1 MSAERAG
8 GAVVE
13 TAGRRYFG
21 VFELFLIASVLLH
34 ISLAFALARVPKPE
48 KPRPPVRISIAPPP
62 APPKPPSPA
71 VTPPKPTPPKPKP
84 KPKRRRV
91 VRKRRPPPTPRP
103 APAPK
108 PEPEPEPEAPPAPPT
123 PPAPPAPPAPPRPPP
138 PPGPTLADKKAA
150 LARYLGRVRREVKKK
165 RRYPRA
171 ARRLGTEGT
180 VRVRL
185 RIRADGS
192 LIDAQPLGGG
202 NPLLIKAAMQAVRA
216 AAPFPQIP
224 KILGQATTTVI
235 IPLRFS
241 LRDL

>member
-108 PEPEPEPEAPPAPPT
+108 PEPEPEAPPAPPT